1 MMMFISRALHH
12 GMLQPRQPWALGSCG
27 DGVPPWWT
35 TQGGAEG
42 GWRRSRTPW
51 QWALPPERRQ
61 PYTMRPRVGCDSS
74 PSHHPLPPG
83 LSGPPRRS
91 PAPTSCGDGRP
102 RRSGP
107 GRARGGDGALTGL
120 PASRRLA
127 AAIAVR
133 LLGHPRWLLTVGRPH
148 GRRSRRVGSERGGC
162 RGSERVLLG
171 RAVLGRRLHIA
182 ILWLPGLCCRQ
193 LQPWNERTSRVGRDP

>member
-1 MMMFISRALHH
+1 M
-12 GMLQPRQPWALGSCG
+12 
-27 DGVPPWWT
+27 
-35 TQGGAEG
+35 
-42 GWRRSRTPW
+42 
-51 QWALPPERRQ
+51 
-61 PYTMRPRVGCDSS
+61 GCDSS

-127 AAIAVR
+127 ATIAVR
-133 LLGHPRWLLTVGRPH
+133 LLGHPRRLLTVGRPH

-182 ILWLPGLCCRQ
+182 ILWLPRAVLQAAAAMERENIPSWKGPVRICESDCWLHTGPSKNQSIRLRALSRCLLNSGKLAAMTSALGRLFLCTTTF
-193 LQPWNERTSRVGRDP
+193 W